1 MFIDGSKLGGY
12 TTNYK
17 LEFRNVAQTLKVGSW
32 FRLRFP
38 KGYKFNN
45 AQCSIT
51 GIKEPISCVP
61 EEDGSMVLTF
71 GKLTAEIPKSPTTM

>member
-17 LEFRNVAQTLKVGSW
+17 LEFKNIAQVLKLGSW

-38 KGYKFNN
+38 KGYKFINPS
-45 AQCSIT
+45 CSIS
-51 GIKEPISCVP
+51 GI
-61 EEDGSMVLTF
+61 
-71 GKLTAEIPKSPTTM
+71 